1 MCLKTSSKTFHM
13 VPLRLL
19 TLPQMSSPHISA
31 RLDFIPHCT
40 HIHAHTCQKKNFVRI
55 WQQRHRIRYNRQCH
69 NGKVKRTVF
78 GWEMHWQ
85 WWKWLDSDFKI
96 NHHEFSF
103 VDRADVNFID
113 MNSTHFR
120 SWNAFAP
127 HCSYFGSRLECAWS
141 ENFCE
146 CARCSL
152 LFRTTN
158 LAQTLH
164 NSPHLWRTL

>member
-113 MNSTHFR
+113 NEFYTFSFMECFCATLFIFRLTARMCLIGKLLWMCPLLASFSHNEFSTD
-120 SWNAFAP
+120 FA
-127 HCSYFGSRLECAWS
+127 
-141 ENFCE
+141 
-146 CARCSL
+146 
-152 LFRTTN
+152 
-158 LAQTLH
+158 
-164 NSPHLWRTL
+164 